1 MAWRNPVR
9 IAYDWVL
16 AWANRPG
23 GPWALAAIS
32 FAESSFFPVPPDILL
47 IPLCLSAPTR
57 ALGYASLCTA
67 SSVLGGMF
75 GYAIGLFF
83 FETIGQQI
91 IDFYS
96 LTGFFET
103 VGELYT
109 EYTAG
114 AVIIAGFTPIPYKV
128 FTILAGF
135 VQVNFPLFVEASI
148 IGRGGRFFLVA
159 GLLRSFGEPMKDV
172 IDRYFNWLTLALAV
186 LFVGGFIVLKFLSH

>member
-1 MAWRNPVR
+1 
-9 IAYDWVL
+9 
-16 AWANRPG
+16 
-23 GPWALAAIS
+23 
-32 FAESSFFPVPPDILL
+32 
-47 IPLCLSAPTR
+47 
-57 ALGYASLCTA
+57 
-67 SSVLGGMF
+67 MF

-103 VGELYT
+103 VGELYA

-135 VQVNFPLFVEASI
+135 VQVNFPLFVVASI

-172 IDRYFNWLTLALAV
+172 IDRYFNWLTLALAA